1 MMEQITSTRT
11 VHTVSQFLDWQRS
24 GVLQLSPDFQRR
36 AVWKASAKSYLV
48 DSVVRGY
55 PLPVILLRQ
64 VQDIETLK
72 LKMEVVDGQQRLR
85 TLLTFIDPSSLP
97 DFDDTA
103 DSFRI
108 SKNHNHDLAGKRFS
122 DLPGEIRHRILS
134 YEISTHVFPA
144 STGDTEIYKI
154 FARLN
159 STGLSLKAQEVR
171 NSEYHGEFKSLVY
184 DIAFSSIDYWKR
196 WRVFTSS
203 AIARMDEAEMI
214 SDLLITMKEGIR
226 AKDQKYISSYYETY
240 DEEDSYPGCVF
251 AQRRLENVLLT
262 IDTKLGEIISD
273 TAFSRPALF
282 FSLFAAIYDHM
293 YGLGS
298 PFNKKK
304 AASLPSNIPTL
315 LTSLSGRIRA
325 GRLSEKV
332 QDAIVKATADK
343 ARRDTRH
350 KFLMKA
356 LDLEPAQ

>member
-1 MMEQITSTRT
+1 MEQISSTRT
-11 VHTVSQFLDWQRS
+11 VHTVSQFLNWQRT

-48 DSVVRGY
+48 DSVVRGF

-64 VQDIETLK
+64 VQDVDTLR
-72 LKMEVVDGQQRLR
+72 LQMEVVDGQQRLR
-85 TLLTFIDPSSLP
+85 TLLTFIDPQSLA
-97 DFDDTA
+97 DFDEAT

-108 SKNHNHDLAGKRFS
+108 SKNHNSALAGKRFS
-122 DLPGEIRHRILS
+122 DLPDDIKHRILS

-184 DIAFSSIDYWKR
+184 EIAFSSIGYWQR
-196 WRVFTSS
+196 WGVFASG

-226 AKDQKYISSYYETY
+226 AKDQKYISTYYNTY
-240 DEEDSYPGCVF
+240 EEEDSYVGLPF
-251 AQRRLENVLLT
+251 ARKRFENVLAT
-262 IDTKLGEIISD
+262 IDGKFGDILAD
-273 TAFSRPALF
+273 TVFRRPALF
-282 FSLFAAIYDHM
+282 FSLFTAAYDHM
-293 YGLGS
+293 YGLNS
-298 PFNKKK
+298 KLDKKK
-304 AASLPSNIPTL
+304 ATPLPSNV
-315 LTSLSGRIRA
+315 TSLLSKLSDRIQA
-325 GRLSEKV
+325 GNLAENV

-356 LDLEPAQ
+356 LGLESAK